1 MNEWTQL
8 TPNSDEHTSNI
19 GTHCI
24 DRLVWV
30 QTRLSKAIK
39 NLDISDEKSALLMN
53 TIDELYK
60 EVKRKYGEGNEER
73 FQRMERAIEDIRR
86 NWGDV
91 EGNTEMLKAR
101 ANDLHRRI
109 QGHPGWTVNPHKPF
123 LFSNYFIN
131 VDGHPSGM
139 SMRFATSSG
148 LQIELRECGEDAWK
162 IFKPHFHLPEVHRT
176 ACRRYIGMLGDQPVS
191 FIAVVPYANDKHAKD
206 GRKILHLSRVTVLP
220 NFRSQ
225 GIGEE

>member
-1 MNEWTQL
+1 M
-8 TPNSDEHTSNI
+8 
-19 GTHCI
+19 
-24 DRLVWV
+24 
-30 QTRLSKAIK
+30 
-39 NLDISDEKSALLMN
+39 
-53 TIDELYK
+53 
-60 EVKRKYGEGNEER
+60 
-73 FQRMERAIEDIRR
+73 
-86 NWGDV
+86 
-91 EGNTEMLKAR
+91 
-101 ANDLHRRI
+101 
-109 QGHPGWTVNPHKPF
+109 NPHKPF

-131 VDGHPSGM
+131 VDRHPSGM

-148 LQIELRECGEDAWK
+148 QQIELRECGEDAWK

-225 GIGEE
+225 GIGGGMINAVANHLYGEDVRIRLITANPHLNGWMGRNGWRAESVAQTPHGRQVTWEYVRVENE